1 MMTPFLQQNKVL
13 CSTTRRGLF
22 QFGALGALN
31 LAWPKLLPASDTQS
45 LPALKGFGNAKS
57 CVVIFLFGGPGQQDL
72 WDLKPEAPAEVRGEF
87 KPIATNVSGIAIGE
101 HLPLL
106 SQQADKFAIVRSV
119 THTDFEHGSASY
131 TALTGQ
137 PHPLPGTNTPA
148 RQEDFPTYG
157 AIISKL
163 QPTPQSVPNAVI
175 LGPVM
180 HQGARPPMAGQNAGF
195 LGDGYEPLRIPDDPN
210 SKEFSVSGLA
220 FPDGMT
226 PVRMNHR
233 YELLGSLEQH
243 YQRLDR
249 WRDVEGMTQ
258 LKQRAHGLLASSRSR
273 DAFELSHETLSL
285 RDRYGRHRFGQ
296 TMLLTRRLV
305 EAEVPLVTINWSKL
319 NADQW
324 DTHKKNYPKLKNEL
338 LPPFDQGVAALL
350 ADLDDRGLLDTT
362 LVIALGEFGRTPK
375 LNKDAGRDHWP
386 DCYSVLLAGG
396 GTPRGFIYGS
406 SDRHAAYPADAPVA
420 PWDLAATMYHLMGV
434 APHVDVHDRLERPFR
449 LSHGRVVRGLL

>member
-1 MMTPFLQQNKVL
+1 MITPLLQPAESSG
-13 CSTTRRGLF
+13 STTRREWL
-22 QFGALGALN
+22 QLSALGALN
-31 LAWPKLLPASDTQS
+31 LAWPSVLAAGETQS
-45 LPALKGFGNAKS
+45 VPAMKGFGGAKS

-72 WDLKPEAPAEVRGEF
+72 WDLKPDAPAEVRGEF
-87 KPIATNVSGIAIGE
+87 QPIATNVNGISIGE

-106 SQQADKFAIVRSV
+106 SQQADKFAVARSV

-148 RQEDFPTYG
+148 RKEDFPTYG
-157 AIISKL
+157 AIVSKL
-163 QPTPQSVPNAVI
+163 HPTPHPVPSAVI

-195 LGDGYEPLRIPDDPN
+195 LGDGYDPFRIPADPN
-210 SKEFSVSGLA
+210 ADQFVVSGLA
-220 FPDGMT
+220 SPEEVT
-226 PVRMNHR
+226 PARMNRR
-233 YELLGSLEQH
+233 YDLLGSLEQR
-243 YQRLDR
+243 YQRLAG
-249 WRDVEGMTQ
+249 WPDVEGMSQ
-258 LKQRAHGLLASSRSR
+258 LKTRAHGLLASSRSQ
-273 DAFELSHETLSL
+273 DAFSLTRESPAL

-305 EAEVPLVTINWSKL
+305 EAEVPLITINWSKL

-324 DTHKKNYPKLKNEL
+324 DTHKKNYPKLKDEL

-362 LVIALGEFGRTPK
+362 LVVCLGEFGRTPK
-375 LNKDAGRDHWP
+375 INKDAGRDHWP

-396 GTPRGFIYGS
+396 GVRRGFVYGS
-406 SDRHAAYPADAPVA
+406 SDRHAAYPASDPIA
-420 PWDLAATMYHLMGV
+420 PWDLAATMYHLLGV
-434 APHVDVHDRLERPFR
+434 DPHVNVHDRLGRPFR
-449 LSHGRVVRGLL
+449 LSHGRVVEGLL